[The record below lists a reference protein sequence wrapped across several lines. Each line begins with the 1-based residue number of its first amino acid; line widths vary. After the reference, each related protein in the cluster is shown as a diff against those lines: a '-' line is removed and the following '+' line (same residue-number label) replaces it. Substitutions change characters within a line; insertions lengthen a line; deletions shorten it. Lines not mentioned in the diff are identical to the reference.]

1 MGRFIND
8 LPYQGRQG
16 DPRQPKKGMVQS
28 RTWQVGRS
36 KMPKKQGTSLMNVPY
51 EFMETPQFWFP
62 TIPKHGFDH
71 TLVVQYTLSM
81 FYLQCCMRVHSNN
94 HCTGFLLS
102 FWSSVV
108 FSHGFSILQ
117 YANRVLNLLSTHLL
131 QLVDCFFKLL
141 VINIT

>member
-1 MGRFIND
+1 MILSLNCFYSIFAKKHKSQDHFIYIKN
-8 LPYQGRQG
+8 LKFI
-16 DPRQPKKGMVQS
+16 PRNCCFGVITLCS
-28 RTWQVGRS
+28 
-36 KMPKKQGTSLMNVPY
+36 
-51 EFMETPQFWFP
+51 PQKCLFLLNSNKSSSV
-62 TIPKHGFDH
+62 IPKSGFGH

-81 FYLQCCMRVHSNN
+81 FYLQCSMRVHSNN

-131 QLVDCFFKLL
+131 QLVDCFFKPL